1 MNNEAHINQGVDM
14 YGRQKPDL
22 LSPRECAIIAAQAAD
37 EKKATDIM
45 VQQVGDLIGVTEYF
59 VICTASNNRQVDA
72 VVDEIEEQCRLRGGA
87 KPYHIEG
94 TADGTWSLLDYGS
107 FIVHVFQPETRDYYR
122 LESLWNDA
130 PLVDLEGEAG
140 LTDLTYSERIAKLV
154 GREAQRTIARNRSRR
169 RRCRWQMPARRKACG
184 HRCIRISNL
193 L

>member
-1 MNNEAHINQGVDM
+1 MR
-14 YGRQKPDL
+14 GRHTV
-22 LSPRECAIIAAQAAD
+22 REENDDFLRAWPCPQ
-37 EKKATDIM
+37 
-45 VQQVGDLIGVTEYF
+45 
-59 VICTASNNRQVDA
+59 
-72 VVDEIEEQCRLRGGA
+72 QCRLRGGA

-154 GREAQRTIARNRSRR
+154 GREA
-169 RRCRWQMPARRKACG
+169 
-184 HRCIRISNL
+184 
-193 L
+193 

>member
-59 VICTASNNRQVDA
+59 VICTASNNRQVEA
-72 VVDEIEEQCRLRGGA
+72 VVDEIEEQCRVRGGA
-87 KPYHIEG
+87 KPFHIEG

-107 FIVHVFQPETRDYYR
+107 FIVH
-122 LESLWNDA
+122 
-130 PLVDLEGEAG
+130 DLQ
-140 LTDLTYSERIAKLV
+140 YSERIAKLV
-154 GREAQRTIARNRSRR
+154 GRE
-169 RRCRWQMPARRKACG
+169 
-184 HRCIRISNL
+184 
-193 L
+193 